1 MNESETDLAQCRTD
15 CRQKSEELQDRLA
28 NINKLTRQNETL
40 RSENIESSRHLNSV
54 IEEKLSIINRLED
67 DVEKCKESISSK
79 SLEITEANEDK
90 KELNKTITSL
100 RDTINQLNYDV
111 KTLNKQHE
119 EEITNKECFLSRYQY
134 RYHNILKS
142 QLLFDSYK
150 KYFL

>member
-1 MNESETDLAQCRTD
+1 MFILICSCPRETQLSETETDLAQSRTD
-15 CRQKSEELQDRLA
+15 CRQKCEEVQDHLA
-28 NINKLTRQNETL
+28 NINKLTRQIETL
-40 RSENIESSRHLNSV
+40 RSDNIESSRHLNSV

-111 KTLNKQHE
+111 ETLNKQHS
-119 EEITNKECFLSRYQY
+119 EEITNKECFLLRQY
-134 RYHNILKS
+134 
-142 QLLFDSYK
+142 
-150 KYFL
+150 